1 MKLNLNIKKELQVWG
16 DLMNYYLVGAIVLLI
31 ILMTIQYSLNKIIL
45 LLKEIKNLLYTLNSK
60 DKN

>member
-1 MKLNLNIKKELQVWG
+1 
-16 DLMNYYLVGAIVLLI
+16 MNYYLVGAIVLLI

-45 LLKEIKNLLYTLNSK
+45 LLKEIKNLLYTFNTK